1 MKKLL
6 YVICCLVIFTGGFQT
21 GHSQVMTKE
30 LLESMSP
37 EAALTML
44 KEGNTRFHSNQMLD
58 RNWENMVQTTAKGQ
72 YPFAVILSCMDSRT
86 SSEIIFDQGIGD
98 IFNNRIAGNIIN
110 DDILGSMEYACAV
123 VGSKLVLIM
132 GHSECGAVKGAIDNV
147 ELGNL
152 TGLLHKIDPAVEST
166 QYDGERN
173 AKDHTFVE
181 LVTEE
186 NVRLAMEEVRQRSS
200 ILKEM
205 EEKGQINIVGGL
217 YNVSTG
223 TVIFYE

>member
-1 MKKLL
+1 MKKLI
-6 YVICCLVIFTGGFQT
+6 YVICCLAIFTGT
-21 GHSQVMTKE
+21 LHSQVMTQEMLK
-30 LLESMSP
+30 SMSP
-37 EAALTML
+37 NEALTKL
-44 KEGNTRFHSNQMLD
+44 KEGNTRFHSDQMLD
-58 RNWENMVQTTAKGQ
+58 RNWELMVQTTAKGQ

-123 VGSKLVLIM
+123 VGSKLVVIM

-166 QYDGERN
+166 SYDGDRT

-200 ILKEM
+200 ILREM
-205 EEKGQINIVGGL
+205 EEKGQIAIVGGL

>member
-6 YVICCLVIFTGGFQT
+6 YVVCCLAIFTGTFGT
-21 GHSQVMTKE
+21 LHSQVMTQE

-37 EAALTML
+37 NEALTLL

-58 RNWENMVQTTAKGQ
+58 RNWEYMVQTTAKGQ

-166 QYDGERN
+166 KYDGERTT
-173 AKDHTFVE
+173 KDYKFVE

-205 EEKGQINIVGGL
+205 EEKGQIAIVGGL
-217 YNVSTG
+217 YSVSTG
-223 TVIFYE
+223 KVIFYE